1 MKSKLI
7 LGTAQLGLKYGIN
20 NEFGKPSSYDSFKIL
35 NTAYDSGIKTLDTAE
50 SYGNSHKLIG
60 SFIKKFNKKFK
71 IITKF
76 SEYTTEDDIETK
88 LFDFLNQLNVDYI
101 DTLMFHNYDLY
112 YKSKKI
118 IKKLIHFKS
127 KGLIKKIGVS
137 IYKNSEAI
145 KIKNDTNI
153 DVIQLPFNLLDNHK
167 KRGDIINQLKSKNKI
182 VHVRSVFLQGLFFVK
197 DSESL
202 IFLKLKKY
210 IKKIQKIAS
219 SNNMDISTLALNYPY
234 CYDNIDNLLI
244 GTETNDQLL
253 MNLKSLNLKISNSIF
268 NEINLINVKNN
279 DFLNP
284 SLWKTI

>member
-112 YKSKKI
+112 YKSKK
-118 IKKLIHFKS
+118 
-127 KGLIKKIGVS
+127 
-137 IYKNSEAI
+137 
-145 KIKNDTNI
+145 
-153 DVIQLPFNLLDNHK
+153 
-167 KRGDIINQLKSKNKI
+167 
-182 VHVRSVFLQGLFFVK
+182 
-197 DSESL
+197 
-202 IFLKLKKY
+202 
-210 IKKIQKIAS
+210 
-219 SNNMDISTLALNYPY
+219 
-234 CYDNIDNLLI
+234 
-244 GTETNDQLL
+244 
-253 MNLKSLNLKISNSIF
+253 
-268 NEINLINVKNN
+268 
-279 DFLNP
+279 
-284 SLWKTI
+284 